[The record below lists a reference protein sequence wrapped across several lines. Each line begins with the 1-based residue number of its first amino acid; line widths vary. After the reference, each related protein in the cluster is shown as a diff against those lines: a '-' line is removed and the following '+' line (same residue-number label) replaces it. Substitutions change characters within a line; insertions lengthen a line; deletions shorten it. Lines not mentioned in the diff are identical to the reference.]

1 MKSPPVVGSAGWL
14 GLLLGSRLYFP
25 IPPEV
30 LADGARYAAA
40 INDIAQE
47 VRRRTPL
54 ESAGV
59 GEGEHSVQQG
69 VAAAAAVVAGAALQ
83 PSSPRAP
90 SSAPAATALA
100 GRRSPGAV
108 GGGGGGGGVQVLNT
122 HSTVSISTVHNNFTN
137 SGNSG
142 ATTIVLM

>member
-1 MKSPPVVGSAGWL
+1 M
-14 GLLLGSRLYFP
+14 
-25 IPPEV
+25 

-59 GEGEHSVQQG
+59 GEGEPSVQQG

-100 GRRSPGAV
+100 GRQSPGAV
-108 GGGGGGGGVQVLNT
+108 GGGAGGGGVQVLNT
-122 HSTVSISTVHNNFTN
+122 HSAVSISTVHNNSVTN